1 MIFHDLF
8 DISFHFYLF
17 EMDYRKKYKEI
28 VDGIDH
34 ESFDSLMAAFE
45 NILDIL
51 ENIPD
56 KEKDQDFIEE
66 MITKASEVK
75 QESAKLLMKEREEI
89 VSVAKNCGISLSEL
103 GINCDSDDEL

>member
-1 MIFHDLF
+1 
-8 DISFHFYLF
+8 
-17 EMDYRKKYKEI
+17 MDYQKQFKEI

-34 ESFDSLMAAFE
+34 KSFNSLMTAFE

-51 ENIPD
+51 ENISD

-66 MITKASEVK
+66 MITKASDIK

-89 VSVAKNCGISLSEL
+89 ISVAKNCGIPLSDL